1 LQTEKAIMRRR
12 VVALMLGAALI
23 TATLAP
29 PTAAQYLRAAPSQ
42 PERKLTPQQ
51 ERLKR
56 CGAKWQEMKRQGK
69 TEGIRWADFRR
80 DCMRRKDG

>member
-1 LQTEKAIMRRR
+1 MIRR
-12 VVALMLGAALI
+12 LIALI
-23 TATLAP
+23 FATALTVVIVMP
-29 PTAAQYLRAAPSQ
+29 PSAAQYMQAVPSQ

-56 CGAKWQEMKRQGK
+56 CGAEWQDMKRQGK

-80 DCMRRKDG
+80 DCMRRKDGAA